1 MCTEKIII
9 FLIISVG
16 AALNPSQACGGGGRG
31 GWEFDHPGAI
41 FYFVP

>member
-16 AALNPSQACGGGGRG
+16 VALNPSQACGGGG
-31 GWEFDHPGAI
+31 WDFDYPGAI
-41 FYFVP
+41 FYFVA

>member
-31 GWEFDHPGAI
+31 GGILTTLAP
-41 FYFVP
+41 YFIL

>member
-16 AALNPSQACGGGGRG
+16 AALNPSQACGGGGG
-31 GWEFDHPGAI
+31 GGDFHHPGAI
-41 FYFVP
+41 FYFVA